1 MKIQTTAHI
10 SSLSVDGKTLNLDSK
25 HIIELEFSAIDSG
38 GAFRDPI
45 LDFSFRIPQ
54 QKNVSHSPGEM
65 HEFELRLTDPHNEDR
80 SEQFS
85 YEGALAKTDSEYW
98 EANGRLKEDQLNRE
112 VIGLV
117 LQLLR

>member
-10 SSLSVDGKTLNLDSK
+10 TWLSVDGKAVNLGTK
-25 HIIELEFSAIDSG
+25 HLIELEFSAIDTG

-45 LDFSFRIPQ
+45 LDFSFRIPK
-54 QKNVSHSPGEM
+54 QKKVTHSLGEI
-65 HEFELRLTDPHNEDR
+65 HEFELRFTDPHNEDR

-85 YEGALAKTDSEYW
+85 YEGALAKTGSEYW
-98 EANGRLKEDQLNRE
+98 EANGRLKEDQLSRE

>member
-1 MKIQTTAHI
+1 MKIQTTALI
-10 SSLSVDGKTLNLDSK
+10 TRLSVDGKAANLDTK
-25 HIIELEFSAIDSG
+25 HSIELEFSAIDTG

-45 LDFSFRIPQ
+45 LDFSFLIPK
-54 QKNVSHSPGEM
+54 QKEVSHSPGEV
-65 HEFELRLTDPHNEDR
+65 HLFELELTDPHKEDR

-85 YEGALAKTDSEYW
+85 YEGALAETESEYW
-98 EANGRLKEDQLNRE
+98 EANGRLKEDQLSRE